1 MTDKIEY
8 NEILTFFNSISL
20 KNNNNYFLYEKI
32 SENSRTVNKKILY
45 FLYKKYRILTNYQK
59 FILIFTI
66 IVSGYKSLFKKVLNH
81 NIFNAFV
88 EYNDTLLINVIID
101 ARLVSIYRYY
111 VISITILLSN
121 LALDDEILSFNKLKI
136 KKCHIIYLFKIAFYT
151 NNNYIIKM
159 IIEHPLHNEFND
171 EIINGLSHC
180 YDLLKIVKYDD
191 NDIKDKNFIY
201 KPDFIHKIIELRFL
215 YIFNMMF
222 NNCFD
227 SIIDFIEYNE
237 INVDTEVQKYLF
249 IYDSRFY
256 LNLQIFNIMN
266 NNKNSNDYDS
276 DNDY

>member
-20 KNNNNYFLYEKI
+20 KNNNNYFLYDKI
-32 SENSRTVNKKILY
+32 KDNTKKINKKILY
-45 FLYKKYRILTNYQK
+45 FLYKKYGILTNYQK

-66 IVSGYKSLFKKVLNH
+66 IIDNHQSLFKKVLNH

-88 EYNDTLLINVIID
+88 EYNDTLLIDVIID

-215 YIFNMMF
+215 YIFNTMF

-227 SIIDFIEYNE
+227 SIIDFMEYNE

-249 IYDSRFY
+249 MYDSRFY